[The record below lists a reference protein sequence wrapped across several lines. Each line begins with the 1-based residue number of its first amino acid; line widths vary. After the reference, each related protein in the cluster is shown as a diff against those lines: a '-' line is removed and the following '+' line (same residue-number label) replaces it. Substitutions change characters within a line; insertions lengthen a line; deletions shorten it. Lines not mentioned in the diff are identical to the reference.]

1 MKAKCGLKRPR
12 TGELE
17 PMLPKQELKPSDDIE
32 KLILEMPSPA
42 VPASISIELALQKLE
57 EKVDKLLESSKWL
70 VELRSSQLET

>member
-1 MKAKCGLKRPR
+1 
-12 TGELE
+12 
-17 PMLPKQELKPSDDIE
+17 MLPKQELKPSDDIE